1 MSGRVLLLCLVVL
14 SSPAGLSARDVPEP
28 IEAVDPLAGIDGSS
42 PAILPSSFMML
53 RYENYAFEKSDT
65 DSFQIGATGAVGLF
79 NLGGIV
85 AGKVFYCT
93 HLLVGPLLPGD
104 VAASAA
110 KWWMNFIQFQYGLT
124 AGIALGG
131 FHVFAEYSRASAHP
145 LRPEL
150 SASQDFENP
159 AFERILAGL
168 VLPPLDFD
176 AVRVESYLRGGY
188 VDLFNYW
195 KAYDIPEPRTRW
207 LLRLGIRAE
216 TRISS
221 STGLYLDLSPELLL
235 LRTGEAAYNYRTEAG
250 FALRSGA
257 RVLSLFACF
266 MGLYDAE
273 ELAGRRY
280 SVRLAGLGFSLRS

>member
-1 MSGRVLLLCLVVL
+1 MNGRALLLCLLVL
-14 SSPAGLSARDVPEP
+14 SPAATLYARDIPEP
-28 IEAVDPLAGIDGSS
+28 IEAVDPLAGIDDSS

-53 RYENYAFEKSDT
+53 RYENYTFEKSDT
-65 DSFQIGATGAVGLF
+65 DSFQISATGAFGLF

-124 AGIALGG
+124 AGASLGG
-131 FHVFAEYSRASAHP
+131 FHVFGEYSRASAHP
-145 LRPEL
+145 LRAEL
-150 SASQDFENP
+150 TASQDFENP
-159 AFERILAGL
+159 AFERIFAGV
-168 VLPPLDFD
+168 VLPPIDLG
-176 AVRVESYLRGGY
+176 EISIETHLRGGY

-207 LLRLGIRAE
+207 LLRLGLRAE

-221 STGLYLDLSPELLL
+221 STGLYLDFSPELLL
-235 LRTGEAAYNYRTEAG
+235 LRTDKAAYNYRTEAG
-250 FALRSGA
+250 FAVRSGG

-266 MGLYDAE
+266 IGIDDAE
-273 ELAGRRY
+273 ELVGRRY